1 MAENYNF
8 LKNKALEKYFSGL
21 NKEQQKAVF
30 KINGPLLILA
40 GAGSGKTTVLI
51 NRIANMIYFGNAY
64 NNEEGY
70 GLHSDEDLRFLKDY
84 ADGKTNDSSKLAD
97 IVAYECVK
105 PWSILAITFTNKAA
119 GELKSRLSNMLGEAG
134 SQITAATFHSVCVRI
149 LRREGEKLGY
159 GKSFTIYDS
168 EDSQRV
174 IKSALQELNI
184 SDKMFPP
191 RGLLSEISRQKD
203 NMIDPDEYL
212 ANANQD
218 YRLMTIGRVY
228 KCYQRM
234 LKESDAMDFDDIICN
249 TVKLFEQ
256 EPEVLNH
263 YQNLYKYIMVDE
275 YQDTN
280 KVQFRLV
287 SLLSQKYK
295 NLCVVGDDDQSIY
308 RFRGATIENI
318 LSFEDTFSCDAQTDV
333 IRLEQNYRST
343 QNILTCANE
352 LIKNNKG
359 RKGKNLWTDQGDG
372 EKVVVYKS
380 ATEKGESEFVAETI
394 LDNVNSGRKFGD
406 HAVLYRMNA
415 QSNSIE
421 QTFIKS
427 GIPYR
432 IFGGL
437 KFYDRKEIKDITAYL
452 SVINNHYDM
461 LRLSRIINVPKR
473 GIGEATVTTLSQ
485 IVSDLGEDP
494 ITVMLNSPD
503 LAPLA
508 KKSKALRSLAEMFN
522 YFTDIAETLSLE
534 ELLDELL
541 KKSGYEKYLKEQGA
555 EGAMRLENINELKS
569 TMINYEENAEDPTL
583 SGFLEEISLYTDID
597 SFDENSD
604 YVAMMTMHSAK
615 GLEFP
620 CVFVVG
626 MEENI
631 FPSARSMD
639 SDADIEEERR
649 LAYVAL
655 TRAKERLYLTHAAER
670 MLYGRTDHNRISR
683 FVKELPPENYV
694 KKEEQGLSS
703 ALAQS
708 SGGVQPTHSMTLQ
721 QQLAYMHADK
731 AKANTETFEA
741 GDRVSHRI
749 FGEGTVLS
757 AKRMANDTL
766 LEIAFESKGTKK
778 IMANFAKIKK
788 I

>member
-168 EDSQRV
+168 DDSQRV

-394 LDNVNSGRKFGD
+394 LDNVNNGRKFGD

-597 SFDENSD
+597 SFDEDSD

>member
-168 EDSQRV
+168 DDSQRV

-394 LDNVNSGRKFGD
+394 LDNVNNGRKFGD